1 MTGGAS
7 QIGGR
12 EKPSQENKIPR
23 GSPTKKK
30 FNVTESFKAQVDKQ
44 N

>member
-7 QIGGR
+7 QLGNK
-12 EKPSQENKIPR
+12 EKPQMENKIPK

-30 FNVTESFKAQVDKQ
+30 FNVTESFKA
-44 N
+44 